1 LRKKL
6 FYDSGQADYR
16 RLFEESP
23 IPMWIYDAVSH
34 KFLAVNAAAIGYYGY
49 SSEEFLRMTTQD
61 IRPKEDIST
70 QVEVVKMATLNSFYD
85 SSRRRHMKK
94 NGDIFYVQ
102 VYSHAT
108 HFAGKGARVML
119 AMDINNKVLIEQR
132 NQELNQMVR
141 EHKDRLD
148 DILSSV
154 NEVIWSC
161 DAKTHNTIYINEAC
175 LEVYGY
181 AGAELLNTNK
191 VLTDIVHPD
200 DRHLIENGL
209 KNIARQGKAVFEYR
223 VYHRDGSLKY
233 IINQAT
239 YKAGKG
245 SQPAVISGIA
255 VDITRLKAME
265 EALTTNRND
274 MQIMLESITDGFFA
288 VNTRWD
294 FTYVNKETE
303 KLFNQSRHELLGIN
317 LWENVQDA
325 AETLFYKELHK
336 AIEQQVSVHFEDY
349 IPGME
354 KWLSVNAY
362 PAKDGL
368 AVYFRDVTDE
378 KGQALRIESQNKV
391 LRDIAW
397 IQAHKVRGPVANIL
411 GLAQLFNYNN
421 PADPI
426 NKEIL
431 DGLRVSTNEL
441 DEIIKEVV
449 DKTNIA
455 IA

>member
-1 LRKKL
+1 
-6 FYDSGQADYR
+6 
-16 RLFEESP
+16 
-23 IPMWIYDAVSH
+23 
-34 KFLAVNAAAIGYYGY
+34 VNAAAINYYGY
-49 SSEEFLRMTTQD
+49 SSEEFLRMTIQD
-61 IRPKEDIST
+61 IRPKEDIAT
-70 QVEVVKMATLNSFYD
+70 QVEVVKMPVLNSFYD

-94 NGDIFYVQ
+94 NGEIFYTQ

-108 HFAGKGARVML
+108 HFAGKAARVML
-119 AMDINNKVLIEQR
+119 AMDINNRVLIEQR

-141 EHKDRLD
+141 EHKDKLD

-154 NEVIWSC
+154 TEVIWSC
-161 DAKTHNTIYINEAC
+161 DAKTRNTTYINDAC
-175 LEVYGY
+175 QEVYGY
-181 AGAELLNTNK
+181 MPDELLNNTK
-191 VLTDIVHPD
+191 ILSDIVHPD
-200 DRHLIENGL
+200 DRYLVENAF
-209 KNIARQGKAVFEYR
+209 KNIAKNRKAVFEYR
-223 VYHRDGSLKY
+223 VYHKDGSLKY
-233 IINQAT
+233 IINQAI
-239 YKAGKG
+239 YKEGRG
-245 SQPAVISGIA
+245 GQPAVINGIA

-265 EALTTNRND
+265 EALTTNRNE

-303 KLFNQSRHELLGIN
+303 KLFSRGRHELLGTN
-317 LWENVQDA
+317 LWEHIPNA
-325 AETLFYKELHK
+325 ADLQFYNELHR
-336 AIEQQVSVHFEDY
+336 AIEQQVSVHFEEY
-349 IPGME
+349 VPAIE

-368 AVYFRDVTDE
+368 AVYFRDVTEE
-378 KGQALRIESQNKV
+378 KDQLLRIESQNKV

-397 IQAHKVRGPVANIL
+397 IQSHKVRGPVANIL

-449 DKTNIA
+449 DKTNITITA
-455 IA
+455 